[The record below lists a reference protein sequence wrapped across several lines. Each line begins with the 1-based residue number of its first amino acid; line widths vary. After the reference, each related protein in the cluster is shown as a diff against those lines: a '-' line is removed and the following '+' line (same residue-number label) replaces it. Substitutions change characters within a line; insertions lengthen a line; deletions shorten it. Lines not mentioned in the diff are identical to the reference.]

1 MMQRRI
7 LIMTLDSEAVFSARA
22 ATLGSHHGLPYIPG
36 AALLGYAAA
45 RLYSKITSKEAYNA
59 FHSGS
64 VRFSNGFPLLSSGEI
79 AFPAPA
85 CLRKQKDASIPAGP
99 DGSIDGGK
107 LRILPGGEFIL
118 DDGRKA
124 QSEAYRPGYLTLS
137 SREHQTS
144 MGSRMMTA
152 IENDKNRA
160 ASEQLFSFQYV
171 AEAAKFAAS
180 IEVDVD
186 DDVDPKISETI
197 FKIFDSGRLNLG
209 RSGGTGFGGE
219 IGVEILPDSAGR
231 VWPDNL
237 GVTGTKL
244 TLWLLSDLAVND
256 PRTGLPSLAPR
267 PEWLGL
273 PEGTLIPDA
282 SFMTFR
288 RYAPYNR
295 YLDTADQERCV
306 IEQGSV
312 LRFELK
318 EPDRFNPGV
327 LDRGLGL
334 YCEVGLGRVCAN
346 PTFLNGT
353 VPKFIDTPCRLSVPA
368 KLETHVAKSMA
379 YAENEYASSIQIWAE
394 ARVSEKKYNLEDDA
408 FLLNSLEELRKWYV
422 EYRTNQ
428 ADDGAG
434 PTSAQWNHV
443 SSGDLKKFAQGNE
456 SDIVAW
462 LTTKAS
468 DTLWNNN
475 EPRKRAFLKK
485 LANGGRRIAG
495 GAQ

>member
-45 RLYSKITSKEAYNA
+45 RLYSKITSKEAYCA

-64 VRFSNGFPLLSSGEI
+64 VRFGNGFPLVSGSEI

-85 CLRKQKDASIPAGP
+85 CLRKQKDAGIPAGR

-137 SREHQTS
+137 GREHQTS

-152 IENDKNRA
+152 IKNGTSRA
-160 ASEQLFSFQYV
+160 AKEQLFSFHYV
-171 AEAAKFAAS
+171 AEAATFAAT
-180 IEVDVD
+180 IEAD
-186 DDVDPKISETI
+186 DECDAKISETI
-197 FKIFDSGRLNLG
+197 FEIFDSGRLNLG

-219 IGVEILPDSAGR
+219 IGVEILADSAGR
-231 VWPDNL
+231 VWPDNPD
-237 GVTGTKL
+237 VTGKFL

-256 PRTGLPSLAPR
+256 PRTGLPSLAPI

-318 EPDRFNPGV
+318 NPGEFKPRD
-327 LDRGLGL
+327 LERGLGL
-334 YCEVGLGRVCAN
+334 YREAGLGRVCAN
-346 PTFLNGT
+346 PAFLKDKKPVFT
-353 VPKFIDTPCRLSVPA
+353 DPPCLLPVPA
-368 KLETHVAKSMA
+368 KVEVPVAKPMA
-379 YAENEYASSIQIWAE
+379 SEEKKYASSILNWAT
-394 ARVSEKKYNLEDDA
+394 ARVREKKYKLDDDA
-408 FLLNSLEELRKWYV
+408 FLLDSLEELRRWYA
-422 EYRTNQ
+422 EFRTNQ

-456 SDIVAW
+456 SDLVGW

-468 DTLWNNN
+468 DTRWNDH
-475 EPRKRAFLKK
+475 EPRKRTFLKK
-485 LANGGRRIAG
+485 LANEGRRIAG
-495 GAQ
+495 GRK